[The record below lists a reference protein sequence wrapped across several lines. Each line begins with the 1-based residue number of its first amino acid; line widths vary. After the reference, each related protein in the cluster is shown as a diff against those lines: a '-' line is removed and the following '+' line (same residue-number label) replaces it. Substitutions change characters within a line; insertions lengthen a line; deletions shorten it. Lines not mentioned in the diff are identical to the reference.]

1 MPFVESELDSIY
13 RRSAPEHRWRYVVWV
28 LVAFAVNY
36 LHVRVRPA
44 ILAWLSP
51 EWVAYLYL
59 KLTGLVI
66 LTATFL
72 GLGAFVVTYYFAL
85 RNRRTYTALTETGLA
100 VRGVLAGLLA
110 LFAAALA
117 VWINDGV

>member
-1 MPFVESELDSIY
+1 M
-13 RRSAPEHRWRYVVWV
+13 WV

-36 LHVRVRPA
+36 LHVHVRPT

-59 KLTGLVI
+59 RLTGLVI
-66 LTATFL
+66 LIATFL
-72 GLGAFVVTYYFAL
+72 GLGAFVVSYYFGL

-110 LFAAALA
+110 LVAAALA
-117 VWINDGV
+117 VLINDGV